1 MSADNSGPGGPIRP
15 DSPLARALDDYSI
28 PALSSGF
35 ADRVL
40 AAAETRATPVPELRR
55 PGNGGGGGGRS
66 WRFGRRIA
74 VATLGFGALA
84 TAAAATGLLERFDLP
99 VPSAEKV
106 WASLTG
112 KEPPPVALPAAS
124 KPVAPAVAVSAPVVI
139 DGPIDTPE
147 ELSEAFRRIDQV
159 RQGRT
164 EVRRQ
169 LTDQRI
175 DRAIDRRRAA
185 GMPVPTAEEEARLRQ
200 RIDDVRALRQQRV
213 DERINA
219 RRTEL
224 ERKVESGDA
233 VTREDFVGPRRDDPA
248 AADRRERLR
257 QMRQMSPQQRRE
269 ALQRLA
275 PEQRRA
281 LVEEFRT
288 RRDSAMGDAPAP
300 AAENPTD
307 EPIPQA
313 EIAPELSSSD
323 PDQAGLDPF

>member
-1 MSADNSGPGGPIRP
+1 MSAENTGPGGPIL
-15 DSPLARALDDYSI
+15 SGSSLARTLDGYSV

-40 AAAETRATPVPELRR
+40 AAAETRAAPVPDLRR
-55 PGNGGGGGGRS
+55 PGGGGGGGRT

-84 TAAAATGLLERFDLP
+84 TAAAATGLLDRFDLP

-112 KEPPPVALPAAS
+112 KEPAPVAVPAAG
-124 KPVAPAVAVSAPVVI
+124 KPVAPAVAMSAPVVI

-185 GMPVPTAEEEARLRQ
+185 GLPVPTAEEEARLRQ
-200 RIDDVRALRQQRV
+200 RIEDAQALSQQRAE
-213 DERINA
+213 ERINA

-224 ERKVESGDA
+224 ERKVESGEA
-233 VTREDFVGPRRDDPA
+233 ITREDLVGSRRDDPA

-257 QMRQMSPQQRRE
+257 QLRQMSPQQRRE

-281 LVEEFRT
+281 LVEEFRA
-288 RRDSAMGDAPAP
+288 RRDSALADAPDP
-300 AAENPTD
+300 ATESPTG
-307 EPIPQA
+307 EPIPPA
-313 EIAPELSSSD
+313 ELAPDLPGSE
-323 PDQAGLDPF
+323 PDQTGLDAL